1 MLRVMLG
8 KKTELKMV
16 VYLLQRAGSL
26 VGCGHGEWL
35 MKSIHTDGFL
45 GVRDRGGRKEEGT
58 LSKMSNY
65 TVIEKFPN

>member
-16 VYLLQRAGSL
+16 AYLLQRAGSL
-26 VGCGHGEWL
+26 VGCGCGEWL

-45 GVRDRGGRKEEGT
+45 GVRDREEERKKVHYQRCQI
-58 LSKMSNY
+58 SQ
-65 TVIEKFPN
+65 